1 MAVIIFPVTRSDRI
15 SSIPPPFPSS
25 HLISLHLVSSHLT
38 SSHYVSSH
46 YVSSHYVSS
55 HYITGR
61 VLELA
66 HLSLLSF
73 CEMNFTGYKSV
84 TCQPGL

>member
-46 YVSSHYVSS
+46 YVSSHY
-55 HYITGR
+55 ITGR